1 MIVCASAH
9 CQTFT
14 LPSDIFDRMVF
25 EVRKSRIC
33 DTLQRSQQI
42 EINAI
47 TAQLTTQ
54 GRIISLKDS
63 HIASLEAIVAS
74 QANELKQTGTLYG
87 LEKERFKAKLKRLW
101 RVVVIESGVIVV
113 ILVVLI
119 I

>member
-25 EVRKSRIC
+25 EVRKGRVC
-33 DTLQRSQQI
+33 DTLQRAQQI

-54 GRIISLKDS
+54 GKIISLKDTEVDQLKAF
-63 HIASLEAIVAS
+63 IGS
-74 QANELKQTGTLYG
+74 QSNELLAVKDLYG
-87 LEKERFKAKLKRLW
+87 LEKARLKNKLKRLW
-101 RVVVIESGVIVV
+101 RVVVIESGAIVV

>member
-1 MIVCASAH
+1 MIACASAH
-9 CQTFT
+9 CQSFT
-14 LPSDIFDRMVF
+14 LNADIFDRMIF

-33 DTLQRSQQI
+33 DTLQRAQQI

-63 HIASLEAIVAS
+63 HIASLEAIVAT
-74 QANELKQTGTLYG
+74 QANELKQVSTLYG
-87 LEKERFKAKLKRLW
+87 LEKERLKVKLKRLW
-101 RVVVIESGVIVV
+101 RVVVTESGAIVV